1 MTHTHQEQTAMPV
14 PDDTLFTD
22 VQIFDGTGR
31 DPFPGEVLVTGNRV
45 AVVAGHVP
53 AGRRAGARVVDG
65 AGATLIPGLVDAHA
79 HLGFGSTIEHRSPRR
94 DEPDEEKALLVAHA
108 GRVLLDS
115 GITSAY
121 SGGNRL
127 PRTEIAARKAFG
139 EGWMPGPRLRAAS
152 WEGSAGMVAP
162 GVYDFP
168 GVEHRASDPESIRRF
183 VGQMAD
189 LGVDIVKLSLSGE
202 SAVVAGT
209 SRIVQFTE
217 EEVAV
222 AAEVAR
228 DRGIWLTAHAHAAES
243 IKMAV
248 RHGIRAVYHCTFAD
262 EEALDL
268 LEAARDRIF
277 VAPTPGIVYANL
289 YESGAEPEEGME
301 VEPTASAIKE
311 VVPELVR
318 RGVRV
323 LPGGD
328 YGFPW
333 NPVGR
338 NTRDLRLFVEWFGFT
353 PAEALRAATLYGGQ
367 IMGMAGELGLI
378 REGYLADLVLV
389 DGDPLDDIGILQDRD
404 RLVAIMKDGRF
415 HKAPTGR
422 TTHAQIFE
430 GA

>member
-1 MTHTHQEQTAMPV
+1 MGSAI
-14 PDDTLFTD
+14 LFVD
-22 VQIFDGTGR
+22 VQVFDGTGG
-31 DPFPGEVLVTGNRV
+31 DPFAAEVLVVGNRI
-45 AVVAGHVP
+45 AAVAGSVP
-53 AGRRAGARVVDG
+53 AHLRAGADVVDG
-65 AGATLIPGLVDAHA
+65 GGGTLIPGLVDSHA

-127 PRTEIAARKAFG
+127 PRTELAARKAFA
-139 EGWMPGPRLRAAS
+139 EGWMPGPRFKAAS
-152 WEGSAGMVAP
+152 WEGSAGMRKP
-162 GVYDFP
+162 GVYEFP
-168 GVEHRASDPESIRRF
+168 GAEGRESDPESIRVF
-183 VGQMAD
+183 VEEMAD
-189 LGVDIVKLSLSGE
+189 LGVDIVKLTLSGE

-217 EEVAV
+217 EEVAA

-228 DRGIWLTAHAHAAES
+228 RRGIWLTAHAHAAES

-248 RHGIRAVYHCTFAD
+248 RNGIRAVYHCSFAD

-268 LEAARDRIF
+268 LAAACDRVF
-277 VAPTPGIVYANL
+277 VAPTPGIIYANL
-289 YESGAEPEEGME
+289 HEAGSEPHEGME
-301 VEPTASAIKE
+301 VELTEKSVRA

-323 LPGGD
+323 VPGGD

-338 NTRDLRLFVEWFGFT
+338 NTRDLSLFVDWFGFT
-353 PAEALRAATLYGGQ
+353 PAQALRAATQYGGQ
-367 IMGMAGELGLI
+367 IMGMGDELGLI

-389 DGDPLDDIGILQDRD
+389 DGDPLEDISVLQDRD
-404 RLVAIMKDGRF
+404 RLAAIVKDGAF
-415 HKAPTGR
+415 HKLSEGR
-422 TTHAQIFE
+422 RREA
-430 GA
+430 A

>member
-1 MTHTHQEQTAMPV
+1 MSDA
-14 PDDTLFTD
+14 TLFVD
-22 VQIFDGTGR
+22 VQVFDGTGR
-31 DPFPGEVLVTGNRV
+31 DPFRAEVLVVGNRV
-45 AVVAGHVP
+45 AAVADQVS
-53 AGRRAGARVVDG
+53 ADQRSVAKVIDG
-65 AGATLIPGLVDAHA
+65 GGATLLPGLVDAHA
-79 HLGFGSTIEHRSPRR
+79 HLGFGSTIEHRSLKR

-127 PRTEIAARKAFG
+127 PRTEVAARKAFA
-139 EGWMPGPRLRAAS
+139 EGWMPGPRLKAAS
-152 WEGSAGMVAP
+152 WEGSAGMVEP

-168 GVEHRASDPESIRRF
+168 GIEGRASDPESIRRF
-183 VGQMAD
+183 VGEMAD

-209 SRIVQFTE
+209 SRVVQFTD
-217 EEVAV
+217 EEVTA

-228 DRGIWLTAHAHAAES
+228 ERGVWLTAHAHAAES

-248 RHGIRAVYHCTFAD
+248 NNGIRAIYHCTFAD

-268 LEAARDRIF
+268 LEAARDRLF
-277 VAPTPGIVYANL
+277 VAPTPGIIYANRH
-289 YESGAEPEEGME
+289 EADSEPEEGME
-301 VEPTASAIKE
+301 VELTENAIRQ

-318 RGVRV
+318 RGIRV

-338 NTRDLRLFVEWFGFT
+338 NTRDLQLFVDWFGFT
-353 PAEALRAATLYGGQ
+353 PAEALRAATQHGGQ
-367 IMGMAGELGLI
+367 IMDMGDELGLI
-378 REGYLADLVLV
+378 RPGYLADLILV
-389 DGDPLDDIGILQDRD
+389 DGNPLEDISMIQDRD
-404 RLVAIMKDGRF
+404 RLVVIMKDGKF
-415 HKAPTGR
+415 HKFEAARHSRVPTLAG
-422 TTHAQIFE
+422 T
-430 GA
+430 

>member
-1 MTHTHQEQTAMPV
+1 MARAII
-14 PDDTLFTD
+14 FTD
-22 VQIFDGTGR
+22 VRVFDGTGA
-31 DPFPGEVLVTGNRV
+31 DPFRAEVLVEDDRIAAVTDRV
-45 AVVAGHVP
+45 SGDLRV
-53 AGRRAGARVVDG
+53 GADFIDG
-65 AGATLIPGLVDAHA
+65 GGCTLLPGLVDAHT

-127 PRTEIAARKAFG
+127 PRTEIAARKAFA

-152 WEGSAGMVAP
+152 WEGSAGMRSP
-162 GVYDFP
+162 GVYEFP
-168 GVEHRASDPESIRRF
+168 GVDGRASDPDAIHDF
-183 VGQMAD
+183 VEEMAD
-189 LGVDIVKLSLSGE
+189 LGVDIVKLTLSGE
-202 SAVVAGT
+202 SAIVHGT

-217 EEVAV
+217 EEVQA

-228 DRGIWLTAHAHAAES
+228 RRGIWLTSHAHAVES

-248 RHGIRAVYHCTFAD
+248 RNHIRAIYHCTFAD
-262 EEALDL
+262 EEALDM
-268 LEAARDRIF
+268 LEAARDRLF
-277 VAPTPGIVYANL
+277 VAPTPGIIYANL
-289 YESGAEPEEGME
+289 HEADSEPEEGME
-301 VEPTASAIKE
+301 VEATEASVKR

-323 LPGGD
+323 VPGGD

-338 NTRDLRLFVEWFGFT
+338 NLRDLELFVTWFGLT
-353 PAEALRAATLYGGQ
+353 PAETLRAATQYGGQ
-367 IMGMAGELGLI
+367 VMGMAGELGLI

-389 DGDPLDDIGILQDRD
+389 DGDPLEDIRIMQDRD
-404 RLVAIMKDGRF
+404 RLVAIVKGGTF
-415 HKAPTGR
+415 HKIDPARRAPAPSFAT
-422 TTHAQIFE
+422 A
-430 GA
+430 